1 MSTFLKVGNTILN
14 SNRLNKNQIRTNSLI
29 HSKSEISAK
38 TNSNFFKGVSKLMNY
53 QNLNY
58 KNNSTINIQNP
69 KRTTNDYFKE
79 NNTNTILNGNNTS
92 NVNEKNL
99 TTNTRYYNRVRN
111 NYNKFK
117 DLRNNIEF
125 YSFNRND
132 YIKEANKIINTR
144 LKEKNAEYTRN
155 KNKDKIA
162 LMSDTREIC
171 RNNFVIDAIKKNI
184 NKIKLIEKNYKKS
197 LVKTEKELKS
207 DLTVF
212 HKFLDNKNE
221 KIKEENLT
229 LLNLRERHEQA
240 MEKYEKELQRYKK
253 LSEELEKKIKIISVL
268 KNYGKFIYK
277 ILGFQFWLDGIPEI
291 NQKTKNFEQIADLVI
306 EKYRLLN
313 NKEQSHKEED
323 YFDDRFLIIKF
334 KDLEQRVIQSINY
347 NGFIIRDLKEKQYK
361 EETLQRM
368 DSTIKILNTQKDDI
382 TKRKISLVK
391 NIDKAQSIKFDDE
404 SAQKY
409 LDYIIELGKETEK
422 YDINASNYFPEIQP
436 NEFEAKVKEYDFHYY
451 TFNALNNLKKKETLI
466 NKFIEYID
474 DIKNSESREII
485 MEIEQDRKNKNKK
498 EKLRQLKKKQE
509 QLHDEK
515 NKKALE
521 RNTRFVVIGRIVP
534 KIYQF
539 SKNKKAVTSK
549 ENKEKDDMDLL
560 YFNEDD

>member
-1 MSTFLKVGNTILN
+1 
-14 SNRLNKNQIRTNSLI
+14 
-29 HSKSEISAK
+29 
-38 TNSNFFKGVSKLMNY
+38 MNY

-58 KNNSTINIQNP
+58 KNNSTINIPNP
-69 KRTTNDYFKE
+69 KRTTKDYFKE

-92 NVNEKNL
+92 NINEKNL